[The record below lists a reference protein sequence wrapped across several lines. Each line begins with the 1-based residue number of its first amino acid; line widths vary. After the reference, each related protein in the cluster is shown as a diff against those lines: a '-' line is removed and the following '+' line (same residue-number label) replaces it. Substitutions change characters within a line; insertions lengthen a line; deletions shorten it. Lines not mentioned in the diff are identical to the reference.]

1 MWIDL
6 RSDTVTQPTDLM
18 RQMMASA
25 EVGDDVYGDDPT
37 VNRLE
42 ELSCKILGKEA
53 ALFVPSGTFGNQ
65 LAIMSHT
72 QRGDEILVG
81 EECHI
86 LMHEV
91 GAAAVLSGVQTRHF
105 PTKNGCADVDK
116 LEKMIRGTDIH
127 FPNTGLI
134 CMENAHSSGA
144 AVPLENMKKVY
155 HVAKSKGLPVHIDG
169 ARIFNAATALAV
181 DVKDISACGD
191 SVNVCLSKGLCAP
204 VGSILLGSNPFIQ
217 RARKNRKLMGGGLR
231 QAGILAA
238 AGIVALTEMV
248 PQLSEDHKNARYL
261 ADRLEEIGACHVLRD
276 RLDINMAFFTLP
288 DSVIGEV
295 DLIEGLKAENIL
307 INGQEDDEYRF
318 VTNHGVSRNDIDRLI
333 EVMKRLTENYNG
345 PMNQDKVSDF

>member
-6 RSDTVTQPTDLM
+6 RSDTVTQPTEVM
-18 RQMMASA
+18 RQAMASA

-42 ELSCKILGKEA
+42 ELASEILGKEA

-91 GAAAVLSGVQTRHF
+91 GGAAVLSGVQTRSF
-105 PTKNGCADVDK
+105 PTNMGRVDIK
-116 LEKMIRGTDIH
+116 RLEKMIRGLDIH

-134 CMENAHSSGA
+134 CMENAHSSGT
-144 AVPLENMKKVY
+144 AVPLENMKEVY
-155 HVAKSKGLPVHIDG
+155 HLAKSRDIPVHIDG
-169 ARIFNAATALAV
+169 ARIFNAAVALGI
-181 DVKDISACGD
+181 DVKEITAYAD

-204 VGSILLGSNPFIQ
+204 VGSILLGSRDFIH

-238 AGIVALTEMV
+238 AGIIALNEMTSR
-248 PQLSEDHKNARYL
+248 LAEDHNNACYL
-261 ADRLEEIGACHVLRD
+261 ADRLEEIESCHVQRD
-276 RLDINMAFFTLP
+276 RLDINMVFFTLP
-288 DSVIGEV
+288 ESVISESA
-295 DLIEGLKAENIL
+295 LIAGLNSEEIR
-307 INGQEDDEYRF
+307 INGQEEGEYRF
-318 VTNHGVSRNDIDRLI
+318 VTNYGVSIEDIDKVVQAI
-333 EVMKRLTENYNG
+333 KNIIVNYSC
-345 PMNQDKVSDF
+345 DR